1 MLDTVTATRIIKKY
15 PNRRLYD
22 TELSR
27 YITLSDVRDLVVS
40 GVDFKVVGANNDED
54 LTRSILL
61 HVIIEQES
69 GGKPLFTT
77 EILSKMICF
86 YGDTVQAP
94 FTSYLEK
101 SLGLFTEQQKLMQDQ
116 MKNVLGTTPM
126 NAMTELTRRNL
137 EIWQE
142 IQDSFFKA
150 ADVKQK
156 SGDDESSN
164 EPDKS

>member
-77 EILSKMICF
+77 GSHQRQEPKLPCSR
-86 YGDTVQAP
+86 
-94 FTSYLEK
+94 TSVM
-101 SLGLFTEQQKLMQDQ
+101 S
-116 MKNVLGTTPM
+116 PSP
-126 NAMTELTRRNL
+126 ATR
-137 EIWQE
+137 
-142 IQDSFFKA
+142 
-150 ADVKQK
+150 
-156 SGDDESSN
+156 
-164 EPDKS
+164 